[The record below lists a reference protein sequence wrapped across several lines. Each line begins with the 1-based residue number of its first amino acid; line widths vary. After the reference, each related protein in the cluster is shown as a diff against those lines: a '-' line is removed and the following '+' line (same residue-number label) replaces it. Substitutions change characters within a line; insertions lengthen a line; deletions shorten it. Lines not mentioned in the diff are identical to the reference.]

1 MSLKV
6 NGREVPMP
14 DPPALENL
22 LETLQPRLPYAVA
35 RNEEFVQR
43 SKYQQCNLMDWD
55 RIEIVH
61 PSAGG

>member
-1 MSLKV
+1 
-6 NGREVPMP
+6 MP
-14 DPPALENL
+14 DPPTLENL
-22 LETLQPRLPYAVA
+22 LEALQPRQPYAVA

-43 SKYQQCNLMDWD
+43 ARYQQCNLMDGD

>member
-6 NGREVPMP
+6 NGREAPMP
-14 DPPALENL
+14 DPPTLESL
-22 LETLQPRLPYAVA
+22 LETLQPRYPFAVA
-35 RNEEFVQR
+35 RNEEVIERSRYQR
-43 SKYQQCNLMDWD
+43 CNLMDGD

>member
-6 NGREVPMP
+6 NGREEPMP
-14 DPPALENL
+14 DPPTLENL
-22 LETLQPRLPYAVA
+22 LEALQPRQPFSVA

-43 SKYQQCNLMDWD
+43 STYPQCKLTDGD
-55 RIEIVH
+55 RIEVVH

>member
-1 MSLKV
+1 MPLTV
-6 NGREVPMP
+6 NGKEAPMP
-14 DPPALENL
+14 DPPTLANL
-22 LETLQPRLPYAVA
+22 ILVLQPPEPFALA

-43 SKYQQCNLMDWD
+43 SKYQQCKLIDGD

>member
-1 MSLKV
+1 MPLTV
-6 NGREVPMP
+6 NGQESPMP
-14 DPPALENL
+14 DPPTLENVL
-22 LETLQPRLPYAVA
+22 ATLQPRQPYAVA

-43 SKYQQCNLMDWD
+43 SNYQQCRLMDGD

>member
-6 NGREVPMP
+6 NGREARIP
-14 DPPALENL
+14 DPPTLENL
-22 LETLQPRLPYAVA
+22 LETLHPRQPYAVA

-43 SKYQQCNLMDWD
+43 SNYQHCNLIDGD
-55 RIEIVH
+55 RIEIVY